1 MMFIA
6 DKTRSTDGPPPFEFE
21 VNGNCANDWKIWLR
35 SFEIY
40 AKASDIKKPDA
51 KLNWLL
57 HYAGS
62 KVQTV
67 FYTLPAESKNDE
79 TTRSGPLAAG
89 YVKSQMN
96 VYEDAIVKLC
106 QFFEPKQNVTF
117 ERHMFRRLKQNDN
130 ERIDMFIMRLREQ
143 AERCDFGDQ
152 IDDNVRDQITSGCS
166 SDVLRRKI
174 LGKDDASLDDIIKM
188 ARILEVVAQ
197 QQKSFGQT
205 SVNNTSAENRSNE
218 IDVCKIDAKSRFSAR
233 SITSGASFNGYCGRC
248 GRKGHKSDN
257 DKCPA
262 KGKTCNK
269 CGRKDHFARKCF
281 LSGSAAPGNFK
292 RKAEIKFDDEPKNK
306 IMKRESVQMVD
317 DTGKVSGANVSD
329 EYEDVFAIDAIVE
342 SNLADENKIWCVIGN
357 IETEVTVDSG
367 SRYNIIDRLSWIDLK
382 AKNIHTLHKQREIDI
397 NFRAYGGQ
405 PLKFVGM
412 FRAVISIPGKQ
423 IEANFYVADEF
434 GKVLL
439 GYETAKELGVL
450 IIRTGTV
457 NAVDAIKPLG
467 KIKGVLIDIP
477 IKSDAKGVIQPYRRV
492 PAPLEKLVDK
502 KIDEMLHQDIIE
514 KVNGVAK
521 FISPVVVA
529 PKGDNDI
536 RICVDMRQANMMIE
550 RENHP
555 LPTMDDF
562 LPHLNEATVFS
573 KLDVKQA
580 YHQVDELD

>member
-1 MMFIA
+1 M
-6 DKTRSTDGPPPFEFE
+6 RSTDGPSPFEFE
-21 VNGNCANDWKIWLR
+21 MNGNCANDWKIWLR
-35 SFEIY
+35 GFEIF
-40 AKASDIKKPDA
+40 AQASKIKKPNA

-57 HYAGS
+57 HYAGA

-67 FYTLPAESKNDE
+67 FYTLPEESKTIE
-79 TTRSGPLAAG
+79 SIQSGPLATG
-89 YVKSQMN
+89 YVKSTLDA
-96 VYEDAIVKLC
+96 YEEAVAKLC
-106 QFFEPKQNVTF
+106 QFFEPKQNVMY
-117 ERHMFRRLKQNDN
+117 ERHLFRQLKQNEN
-130 ERIDMFIMRLREQ
+130 ERINMYIMRLREQ

-152 IDDNVRDQITSGCS
+152 IDANVRDQITSGCS

-174 LGKDDASLDDIIKM
+174 LERDNASLDDIIKM

-197 QQKSFGQT
+197 QQKSFEKPST
-205 SVNNTSAENRSNE
+205 NHINTDNRSNE
-218 IDVCKIDAKSRFSAR
+218 IDVCKIDAKRRFPTRSMTSAVQFD
-233 SITSGASFNGYCGRC
+233 GFCGRC
-248 GRKGHKSDN
+248 GHKGHKAAD

-281 LSGSAAPGNFK
+281 SSGANNQTKFK
-292 RKAEIKFDDEPKNK
+292 RPADTKSDDEPESK
-306 IMKRESVQMVD
+306 IMKREPLQMIDGVAKESSD
-317 DTGKVSGANVSD
+317 CVID
-329 EYEDVFAIDAIVE
+329 EYEDIFALDANLE
-342 SNLADENKIWCVIGN
+342 SNLADENKVWCVIGS
-357 IETEVTVDSG
+357 IEMEVTVDSG
-367 SRYNIIDRLSWIDLK
+367 SRYNVVDRSSWIDLK
-382 AKNIHTLHKQREIDI
+382 AKNIRTLHKQREVDI

-412 FRAVISIPGKQ
+412 FRAVVGIPGKQ

-439 GYETAKELGVL
+439 GYETAKQLGVL
-450 IIRTGTV
+450 VIRTGTV
-457 NAVDAIKPLG
+457 NVVDAIEPLG
-467 KIKGVLIDIP
+467 KIKNVLVDIP
-477 IKSDAKGVIQPYRRV
+477 IKSDAKGIVQPYRRV

-502 KIDEMLHQDIIE
+502 KIDEMVQQDIIE

-529 PKGDNDI
+529 PKDVDDI
-536 RICVDMRQANMMIE
+536 RICVDMRQVNTVIE

-555 LPTMDDF
+555 LPTMDDC

-580 YHQVDELD
+580 FHQVDELY